1 MSGMRRDS
9 FGMIGIGFGPSGIGL
24 CAAIADRAEA
34 VGDIPFGP
42 VRFLEKQDNSAWHG
56 KFLLRG
62 TDLNSHFLRDFV
74 TPRNPRSRFS
84 FANYLSEH
92 DRLFDFC
99 LLGRPVSRIEWNDYV
114 SWVTSALSEY
124 VAYKEPVSWVR
135 PIVEAERIVALEVR
149 TENNVYRTKRVVL
162 ASGATPYVPE
172 CFRGL
177 LGDRVFHTSE
187 FLPKINALKPNQSLR
202 FAVIGSGQSAGE
214 AVVEIY
220 ERFADAKIFSIHRKI
235 GFRLYDLGHFSN
247 VVFSPDESDYFYNLP
262 HRAKHD
268 ALRDVRATNYAGLD
282 FEGSNRL
289 YSLMYEDKVVD
300 QERIF
305 MLNRREV
312 TYIIYDNGA
321 FKIRLADI
329 YTGAPSEIEVD
340 VIALATGY
348 REEAFPSILEP
359 LRGHV
364 AVDEDGGLV
373 VNRDHSLSFLSET
386 SVEIYLSGS
395 CERTHGIG
403 EGQTLSTIAVRADR
417 ILKAM
422 LRGTQAVV
430 PMHEVREVPV
440 AS

>member
-1 MSGMRRDS
+1 MRRDS
-9 FGMIGIGFGPSGIGL
+9 FGMVGIGFGPSGIGL
-24 CAAIADRAEA
+24 CAAIADWAEA
-34 VGDIPFGP
+34 VGDIPLGP

-84 FANYLSEH
+84 FANYLNEH
-92 DRLFDFC
+92 GRLYDFC
-99 LLGRPVSRIEWNDYV
+99 LLGRPVSRIEWNDYA
-114 SWVTSALSEY
+114 SWVTSALAEY

-149 TENNVYRTKRVVL
+149 TESNVYRTRRVVL
-162 ASGATPYVPE
+162 ATGATPYIPE
-172 CFRGL
+172 WFRGF
-177 LGDRVFHTSE
+177 LGEKVFHTSE
-187 FLPKINALKPNQSLR
+187 FLPKINALEHNQPLR

-220 ERFADAKIFSIHRKI
+220 ERFKDAKILSIHRKI

-247 VVFSPDESDYFYNLP
+247 IVFSPDEADYFYKLP

-282 FEGSNRL
+282 FEGSSKL
-289 YSLMYEDKVVD
+289 YSLMYEDRVVGE
-300 QERIF
+300 ERIF

-340 VIALATGY
+340 VIVLATGY
-348 REEAFPSILEP
+348 HEEAFPSILEP

-373 VNRDHSLSFLSET
+373 VNRDHSLSFLSPT
-386 SVEIYLSGS
+386 PVEIYLSGS
-395 CERTHGIG
+395 CERTHGIS
-403 EGQTLSTIAVRADR
+403 EGQTLSTIAIRADR
-417 ILKAM
+417 ILRAM
-422 LRGTQAVV
+422 QRSAQVVV
-430 PMHEVREVPV
+430 PMREVREVPV

>member
-1 MSGMRRDS
+1 MSGMRRDG
-9 FGMIGIGFGPSGIGL
+9 FGMVGIGFGPSGIGL
-24 CAAIADRAEA
+24 CAAIADWAE
-34 VGDIPFGP
+34 VDGDIPFGP

-92 DRLFDFC
+92 GRLFDFC

-114 SWVTSALSEY
+114 SWVTSALAEY

-135 PIVEAERIVALEVR
+135 PIVEAKRIVALEVR
-149 TENNVYRTKRVVL
+149 TESNVYRTRRVVL
-162 ASGATPYVPE
+162 AMGATPHIPE

-177 LGDRVFHTSE
+177 LGERVFHTSE
-187 FLPKINALKPNQSLR
+187 FLPKIKALEPNQPLR

-214 AVVEIY
+214 AVIEIY
-220 ERFADAKIFSIHRKI
+220 ERFENAKIFSIHRKI
-235 GFRLYDLGHFSN
+235 GFRLYDLGHFTN
-247 VVFSPDESDYFYNLP
+247 LVFSPDEADYFYKLP

-282 FEGSNRL
+282 FEGSSKL
-289 YSLMYEDKVVD
+289 YSLMYEDRVVG

-312 TYIIYDNGA
+312 TYIIDDNGA

-329 YTGAPSEIEVD
+329 YTGTPSEIEVD
-340 VIALATGY
+340 VIVLATGY

-373 VNRDHSLSFLSET
+373 VNRDHSLSFLNAASA
-386 SVEIYLSGS
+386 EIYLSGL

-403 EGQTLSTIAVRADR
+403 EGQTLSTCAIRADR
-417 ILKAM
+417 ILRAM
-422 LRGTQAVV
+422 LRSTQAVV
-430 PMHEVREVPV
+430 PMREVRDVPV

>member
-1 MSGMRRDS
+1 MSGMHRDS
-9 FGMIGIGFGPSGIGL
+9 FGMVGIGFGPSGIGL
-24 CAAIADRAEA
+24 CAAIADWSEV

-56 KFLLRG
+56 NFLLRG
-62 TDLNSHFLRDFV
+62 TDLNNHFLRDFV

-92 DRLFDFC
+92 GRLFDFC
-99 LLGRPVSRIEWNDYV
+99 LLGRPVSRIEWNDYM
-114 SWVTSALSEY
+114 SWVTSALAEY

-135 PIVEAERIVALEVR
+135 PIVQAERIVALEVR
-149 TENNVYRTKRVVL
+149 TESNVYHTRRVVL
-162 ASGATPYVPE
+162 STGATTYIPE

-177 LGDRVFHTSE
+177 LGERVFHTSE
-187 FLPKINALKPNQSLR
+187 FLPRVNALEPNQPLR

-214 AVVEIY
+214 AVVEVY
-220 ERFADAKIFSIHRKI
+220 ERFKNAKIFSIHRKA
-235 GFRLYDLGHFSN
+235 GFRLYDLGHFTN
-247 VVFSPDESDYFYNLP
+247 LVFSPDEADYFHNLP

-268 ALRDVRATNYAGLD
+268 VLRDVRLTNYAGLD
-282 FEGSNRL
+282 FEGSSKL
-289 YSLMYEDKVVD
+289 YSLMYEDRVVG

-305 MLNRREV
+305 MLNRREP
-312 TYIIYDNGA
+312 TDIIYGGGA
-321 FKIRLADI
+321 FKIKLADT
-329 YTGAPSEIEVD
+329 YMEAPSEIEVD
-340 VIALATGY
+340 VIVLATGY

-373 VNRDHSLSFLSET
+373 VNRDHSLSFLSAA
-386 SVEIYLSGS
+386 SAEIYLSGL

-403 EGQTLSTIAVRADR
+403 EGQTLSSCAIRADR
-417 ILKAM
+417 ILRAM
-422 LRGTQAVV
+422 QRSTQAVV
-430 PMHEVREVPV
+430 PVREVRDVPV

>member
-9 FGMIGIGFGPSGIGL
+9 FGMVGIGFGPSAIGL
-24 CAAIADRAEA
+24 CAAIADWAEA

-92 DRLFDFC
+92 GRLYDFC

-177 LGDRVFHTSE
+177 LGERVFHTSE
-187 FLPKINALKPNQSLR
+187 FLPKINALKPNQALR

-220 ERFADAKIFSIHRKI
+220 ERFADAKVFSIHRKI

-282 FEGSNRL
+282 FEGSSRL
-289 YSLMYEDKVVD
+289 YSLMYEDRVVD

-386 SVEIYLSGS
+386 SAEIYLSGS

-417 ILKAM
+417 IFKAM

-430 PMHEVREVPV
+430 PIHEVREVPV

>member
-1 MSGMRRDS
+1 MRRDS
-9 FGMIGIGFGPSGIGL
+9 FGMVGIGFGPSGIGL
-24 CAAIADRAEA
+24 CAAIADWAEA

-62 TDLNSHFLRDFV
+62 TDLNNHFLRDFV

-92 DRLFDFC
+92 GRLFDFC
-99 LLGRPVSRIEWNDYV
+99 LLGRPVSRIEWNDYI
-114 SWVTSALSEY
+114 SWVTSALAEY

-149 TENNVYRTKRVVL
+149 TESNVYRTRRVVL
-162 ASGATPYVPE
+162 STGATPYIPE
-172 CFRGL
+172 RFGGL
-177 LGDRVFHTSE
+177 LGERAFHTSE
-187 FLPKINALKPNQSLR
+187 FLPKINALESNQPLR

-214 AVVEIY
+214 AIIEIY
-220 ERFADAKIFSIHRKI
+220 ERFEDAKIFSIHRKI

-247 VVFSPDESDYFYNLP
+247 LVYSPDETDYFYNLP

-282 FEGSNRL
+282 FEGSSKL
-289 YSLMYEDKVVD
+289 YSLMYEDRVVG

-312 TYIIYDNGA
+312 TYIIYDNGV
-321 FKIRLADI
+321 FKIKLADI
-329 YTGAPSEIEVD
+329 YTETPSEIEVD
-340 VIALATGY
+340 VIVLATGY
-348 REEAFPSILEP
+348 CEEAFPSILEP

-373 VNRDHSLSFLSET
+373 VNRDHSLSFLSAA
-386 SVEIYLSGS
+386 SVEIYLSGL
-395 CERTHGIG
+395 CERTHGIS
-403 EGQTLSTIAVRADR
+403 EGQSLSTCAIRADR

-422 LRGTQAVV
+422 LRSTQVVV
-430 PMHEVREVPV
+430 PMREVRDVPV